1 MNKEEIVEFLKER
14 TGYLKK
20 GTAWLAN
27 KFEIPEKLAHEARRE
42 ALGINSNDNV
52 HSPQFHE
59 HLAEN
64 GLTMSDVKSVK
75 FWQSANGEQRY
86 SVVTQNQWHQFKH
99 MKQEFIELI
108 REDAPKFEKIKYS
121 KAKEDP
127 VMLEISLPDIH
138 YGKITGEGPQKLID
152 DYLKV
157 LERLVARASGF
168 EVERILLPIGND
180 GMNSE
185 GLRKSTTAGTPQ
197 DDNMGWRESFRGYW
211 QLMQHA
217 IIYLSNVAPVD
228 VIIVQG
234 NHDYERMFYVG
245 DLLYARFS
253 NNPNVTIDNSLNERK
268 YYQYGT
274 NMILHFHGDKVKSD
288 KIPLLMATEQ
298 PVMWS
303 ETTFREAHLGHYH
316 KEMLNEFMGTKV
328 RFIPSICGNDEWH
341 KNKAYV
347 GTKRVGQVHIWS
359 KDRGYEGNFQTNIVE
374 NGL

>member
-1 MNKEEIVEFLKER
+1 MNKDEIINFLQER

-20 GTAWLAN
+20 GTAWLAE
-27 KFEIPEKLAHEARRE
+27 KFDVSEDIAHQARRE
-42 ALGINSNDNV
+42 ALGINSNSNV
-52 HSPQFHE
+52 HSPSFKE
-59 HLAEN
+59 HLDSN
-64 GLTMSDVKSVK
+64 GLTMGDVKSVK
-75 FWQSANGEQRY
+75 FWQASNGDQRY
-86 SVVTQNQWHQFKH
+86 SVVTQNQWHQFGN
-99 MKQEFIELI
+99 MKQEFIDLI
-108 REDAPKFEKIKYS
+108 KADVPKFEPIKYD
-121 KAKEDP
+121 KQLKDP

-138 YGKITGEGPQKLID
+138 YGKVTGEGPEKLED
-152 DYLKV
+152 DYMQV
-157 LERLVARASGF
+157 LHDLISKTAGLN
-168 EVERILLPIGND
+168 VERILLPIGND

-197 DDNMGWRESFRGYW
+197 DDYMGWRESFRGYW
-211 QLMQHA
+211 QLMEKA
-217 IIYLSNVAPVD
+217 ITYLSQFAPID

-245 DLLYARFS
+245 DLLEARFF
-253 NNPNVTIDNSLNERK
+253 NNPNITVDNSLEERK

-274 NMILHFHGDKVKSD
+274 NMILHFHGDKVKGD

-298 PVMWS
+298 PIMWS
-303 ETTFREAHLGHYH
+303 ETTFREAHLGHFH

-328 RFIPSICGNDEWH
+328 RFIPSICGSDEWH

-359 KDRGYEGNFQTNIVE
+359 KDRGYEGNLQTNIVA

>member
-1 MNKEEIVEFLKER
+1 MRKEEIVEFLKER

-20 GTAWLAN
+20 GTAWLAE
-27 KFEIPEKLAHEARRE
+27 KFEVPETVAHAARRE
-42 ALGINSNDNV
+42 ALGVNSNDNV
-52 HSPQFHE
+52 SSPEFKD
-59 HLAEN
+59 HLEAN
-64 GLTMSDVKSVK
+64 GLTMADVKSVK
-75 FWQSANGEQRY
+75 FWQAANGDQRY
-86 SVVTQNQWHQFKH
+86 SVVTQNQWHEFGN
-99 MKQEFIELI
+99 MKQEFIELVK
-108 REDAPKFEKIKYS
+108 EDAPKIEAIKYTTP
-121 KAKEDP
+121 KDP

-138 YGKITGEGPQKLID
+138 YGKVTGEGPQKLID
-152 DYLKV
+152 DYMKV
-157 LERLVARASGF
+157 LHSLISKTAGLN
-168 EVERILLPIGND
+168 VERILLPIGND

-197 DDNMGWRESFRGYW
+197 DDYMGWRESFRGYW
-211 QLMQHA
+211 QLMEYA
-217 IIYLSNVAPVD
+217 ITYLSKYAPVD

-245 DLLYARFS
+245 DLLEARFS
-253 NNPNVTIDNSLNERK
+253 NNPNITVDNSLNERK

-274 NMILHFHGDKVKSD
+274 NMILHFHGDKVKGD

-298 PVMWS
+298 PIMWS
-303 ETTFREAHLGHYH
+303 QTTFREAHLGHFH

-328 RFIPSICGNDEWH
+328 RFIPSICGSDEWH

-359 KDRGYEGNFQTNIVE
+359 KDRGYEGNLQTNIVE

>member
-1 MNKEEIVEFLKER
+1 MKKEEIVEFLKER

-20 GTAWLAN
+20 GTAWLAE
-27 KFEIPEKLAHEARRE
+27 KFEVPETVAHEARRE

-52 HSPQFHE
+52 HSPSFKE
-59 HLAEN
+59 HLDSN
-64 GLTMSDVKSVK
+64 GLTMGDVKSVK
-75 FWQSANGEQRY
+75 FWQASNGDQRY
-86 SVVTQNQWHQFKH
+86 SVVTQNQWHEFST
-99 MKQEFIELI
+99 MKQEFIELVK
-108 REDAPKFEKIKYS
+108 EDAPKIDAIKYTVP
-121 KAKEDP
+121 KDP

-138 YGKITGEGPQKLID
+138 YGKVTGEGPQKLID
-152 DYLKV
+152 DYMKV
-157 LERLVARASGF
+157 LHSLISKTAGLN
-168 EVERILLPIGND
+168 VERILLPIGND

-197 DDNMGWRESFRGYW
+197 DDYMGWRESFRGYW
-211 QLMQHA
+211 QLMEYA
-217 IIYLSNVAPVD
+217 ITYLSKYAPVD

-245 DLLYARFS
+245 DLLDARFS
-253 NNPNVTIDNSLNERK
+253 NNPNITVDNSLEERK

-274 NMILHFHGDKVKSD
+274 NMILHFHGDKVKGD

-298 PVMWS
+298 PIMWS
-303 ETTFREAHLGHYH
+303 QTTFREAHLGHVH

-328 RFIPSICGNDEWH
+328 RYIPSICGSDEWH

-347 GTKRVGQVHIWS
+347 GTMRVGQVHIWS
-359 KDRGYEGNFQTNIVE
+359 KDRGYEGNLQTNIVA